1 MGQLDLH
8 VVASLNLQV
17 LNKLDILDPPS
28 SFRPIG
34 SWSLVVHFA
43 HSKEVVRD
51 HSGSSFHGIVR
62 VEQSVECQG
71 LGCVPG
77 LNLPRICRQNPIT
90 CRESRLQAT
99 G

>member
-28 SFRPIG
+28 SLRPQG

-51 HSGSSFHGIVR
+51 HSGSSFHGVIW
-62 VEQSVECQG
+62 VEQSVKCQE
-71 LGCVPG
+71 LGCVTG

>member
-28 SFRPIG
+28 FQVS
-34 SWSLVVHFA
+34 SWSLLVHLA

-51 HSGSSFHGIVR
+51 HSGSSFHGVVW
-62 VEQSVECQG
+62 VEQSVECQE

-77 LNLPRICRQNPIT
+77 LNMPRICRQNPIT
-90 CRESRLQAT
+90 GRESRLQAT